1 MAEGLSSPVPRQQES
16 NPTPPRRGHQRTRD
30 DHASET
36 AEDYVEAIADVIEEK
51 SRCRAADLV
60 RHFGVS
66 AVTVSKTVGRLRE
79 AGLVEAEPYGPLGLT
94 AAGKKLAAKSRR
106 RHEVVLD
113 FLRAIGV
120 SEAAAQVDAEG
131 IEHHVSDETLR
142 RMQSLIKKL
151 G

>member
-1 MAEGLSSPVPRQQES
+1 MPNRPASRH
-16 NPTPPRRGHQRTRD
+16 RRTRN

-36 AEDYVEAIADVIEEK
+36 AEDYVEAIADVIDQK
-51 SRCRAADLV
+51 SQCRAADLV

-66 AVTVSKTVGRLRE
+66 AVTVSKTVGRLRD

-94 AAGKKLAAKSRR
+94 PAGRRLAAKSRR
-106 RHEVVLD
+106 RHETVLE

-120 SEAAAQVDAEG
+120 SDATAQVDAEG

-142 RMQSLIKKL
+142 RMRAVIKKL